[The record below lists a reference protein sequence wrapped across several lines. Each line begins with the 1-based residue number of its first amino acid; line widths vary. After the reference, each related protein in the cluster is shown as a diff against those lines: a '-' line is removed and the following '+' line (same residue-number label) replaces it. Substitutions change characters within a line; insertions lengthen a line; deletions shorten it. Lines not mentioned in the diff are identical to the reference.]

1 MNREIKSLP
10 MVALRG
16 MTIMPEMVVQ
26 FDVSREKSIAA
37 IQEAMAGDQ
46 KIFLVAQKSIETDD
60 PTQEDVYEVGT
71 VGTIK
76 QIMKL
81 PKHIVRV
88 LVSGETRGILKQLQQ
103 DTPYLRAEVEV
114 IDESDLVIQDDL
126 NGEAMARSLKDTFL
140 DYAARNGKMSKEA
153 VAEILEIKSLKKLVD
168 EIAAN
173 TPFYYV
179 DQQEILG
186 KVDFWERYETLAF
199 KLVNEVQ
206 IMDIKDELQQK
217 VKERVD
223 KHQKEYILREQLK
236 LIREE
241 LGDDSTLSDA
251 EEFEKAA
258 KNLKAPKEV
267 NEKLKKEISR
277 FKSSLNSPAES
288 GVIRTYIET
297 LLEMPWDKAGKDN
310 QDIKYAEEVLEAD
323 HYGLEQVKER
333 ILEFLAVRSLT
344 KKGESPILC
353 LVGPPGTGKTSIAKS
368 LAKALKK
375 PYVRISL
382 GGVRDEAE
390 IRGHRKTYVGAM
402 PGRIANGIRQAG
414 VKNPLMLLDEI
425 DKVSTDYKG
434 DTFSALLEVLDSEQ
448 NYKFRDH
455 YLEVPLDLSEVLFI
469 ATANSLQTIPRPL
482 LDRMEVIEVT
492 SYTEN
497 EKLHIATEHLIPKQL
512 EKNGLKKEQ
521 LKISKNAVWKIAS
534 NYTKEAGVRQLER
547 EIGNICRKAAKEIL
561 TTGKKSVTITE
572 KNLFKYLGKEKFTYQ
587 MANAA
592 DEIGIVR
599 GLAWTSVG
607 GDTLQIEVNVMPG
620 KGEIMLTGQL
630 GDVMKESARTGIS
643 YIRSVS
649 RDYQIADDFFEK
661 HDIHVH
667 IPEGAVPKDGP
678 SAGITMATA
687 MLSAITEQ
695 KVRADIAMTGEVTLR
710 GRVLPIGG
718 LKEKLLAA
726 KNAGIK
732 TVLVPKK
739 NLADVEELSQ
749 EITKGLE
756 ILPVEH
762 MEEVLK
768 AAFVSED
775 QDKIGE

>member
-1 MNREIKSLP
+1 MDNERKSLP

-16 MTIMPEMVVQ
+16 MTIMPEMVVH
-26 FDVSREKSIAA
+26 FDVSRQRSIAA
-37 IQEAMAGDQ
+37 IQEAMTEEQ
-46 KIFLVAQKSIETDD
+46 KIFLTAQKSIDTENPGID
-60 PTQEDVYEVGT
+60 DVYEIGT

-76 QIMKL
+76 QIIKL

-88 LVSGETRGILKQLQQ
+88 LVAGETRGRLREIEFA
-103 DTPYLRAEVEV
+103 DPYLRAKIEI
-114 IDESDLVIQDDL
+114 IDESDQDMPDDT
-126 NGEAMARSLKDTFL
+126 NSEAMERSLKDML
-140 DYAARNGKMSKEA
+140 IEYAAKNGKMSKES
-153 VAEILEIKSLKKLVD
+153 VTQLLDIKGLRKLVD

-173 TPFYYV
+173 IPLQYT
-179 DQQEILG
+179 DQQEILNETDIQ
-186 KVDFWERYETLAF
+186 KRYEKLSF
-199 KLVNEVQ
+199 RLVNEVQ
-206 IMDIKDELQQK
+206 IMNIKEEIQKK

-223 KHQKEYILREQLK
+223 KHQREYILREQLK

-241 LGDDSTLSDA
+241 LGEDSTVSDA
-251 EEFEKAA
+251 EEFENSLK
-258 KNLKAPKEV
+258 KLKAPKEV
-267 NEKLKKEISR
+267 KEKLQKEINR

-297 LLEMPWDKAGKDN
+297 LLEMPWDKASEDN
-310 QDIKYAEEVLEAD
+310 NDIEYAKKVLDED

-333 ILEFLAVRSLT
+333 ILEFLAVRTLT
-344 KKGESPILC
+344 KKGDSPILC
-353 LVGPPGTGKTSIAKS
+353 LAGPPGTGKTSIARS
-368 LAKALKK
+368 LARAMKK
-375 PYVRISL
+375 QYVRISL

-402 PGRIANGIRQAG
+402 PGRIANGIRMAG
-414 VKNPLMLLDEI
+414 VKNPVMLLDEI

-448 NYKFRDH
+448 NSKFRDH

-469 ATANSLQTIPRPL
+469 TTANTLQTIPRPL
-482 LDRMEVIEVT
+482 LDRMEVIEIS

-497 EKLHIATEHLIPKQL
+497 EKLHIAQEHLIPKEL
-512 EKNGLKKEQ
+512 EKHGLTPEQ
-521 LKISKNAVWKIAS
+521 LTFSKHAIWKMAR

-547 EIGNICRKAAKEIL
+547 EIGNVCRKAAKEIL
-561 TTGKKSVTITE
+561 TTDRRKISVTDRNIHR
-572 KNLFKYLGKEKFTYQ
+572 FLGKEKYTYQ
-587 MANAA
+587 MANPAP
-592 DEIGIVR
+592 EIGIVR

-620 KGEIMLTGQL
+620 SGDLMLTGQL
-630 GDVMKESARTGIS
+630 GDVMKESARAGIS

-649 RDYQIADDFFEK
+649 SRYDIPEDFFEK

-687 MLSAITEQ
+687 MLSAVTEK
-695 KVRADIAMTGEVTLR
+695 KVRSDLAMTGEITLR

-726 KNAGIK
+726 KSAGIK

-739 NLADVEELSQ
+739 NTVDVEELSA

-756 ILPVEH
+756 IIPVEN
-762 MEEVLK
+762 MDEVLG
-768 AAFVSED
+768 AALTE
-775 QDKIGE
+775 